1 MKITAVDAFI
11 CPPQWT
17 FVRIRTEEGI
27 TGWGEAGMQF
37 RARAVQAAVHD
48 LRGYLIGAG
57 PDTNRS
63 ALAGHAALELPA
75 RRAGSLERAGCG
87 RHRALGHRS
96 ASSTSVP
103 VHELLGGPVRDRVR
117 AYVWIAGD
125 DLCDFSRAGDHRGDD
140 CRGSSKGFTA
150 FKLTP
155 PKAYAVDLPSHGPAI
170 VDRLAALREAIGP
183 DRDIALDVHGHW
195 SKTMARRLLPALEPL
210 DLLFVEEP
218 VLAENLHIVR
228 ELTQSTSLPIATGE
242 RLYSRWEFAD
252 VVQSGVAVVQP
263 DVSQAGGISEL
274 RRIAA
279 LAETYDVT
287 VAPHCPLGPVTLA
300 ASLQIDFATPN
311 ILIQEQGITFFGD
324 EFLRYVKNPE
334 VFDFHDGYW
343 ERPTGHGLGV
353 EIDEEVVEQMA
364 EIGHDRKQHDLVAY
378 RRLLRRVLGGRSTKA
393 KTD

>member
-1 MKITAVDAFI
+1 MRRSSF
-11 CPPQWT
+11 
-17 FVRIRTEEGI
+17 
-27 TGWGEAGMQF
+27 
-37 RARAVQAAVHD
+37 
-48 LRGYLIGAG
+48 LRGG
-57 PDTNRS
+57 PVLSS
-63 ALAGHAALELPA
+63 ALAAVDIALWDIVGKLHE
-75 RRAGSLERAGCG
+75 
-87 RHRALGHRS
+87 
-96 ASSTSVP
+96 VP

-125 DLCDFSRAGDHRGDD
+125 DLCDFSAQEIVEETLPWVEQ
-140 CRGSSKGFTA
+140 GFTA

-170 VDRLAALREAIGP
+170 VDRLTALREAIGP

-195 SKTMARRLLPALEPL
+195 SKTMARRLFPALEPL

-228 ELTQSTSLPIATGE
+228 ELTQCTSLPIATGE
-242 RLYSRWEFAD
+242 RLYSRWEFVD

-334 VFDFHDGYW
+334 VFDFHDGCW

-353 EIDEEVVEQMA
+353 QIDEKVVEEMA
-364 EIGHDRKQHDLVAY
+364 EIGHDRKQHLWWH
-378 RRLLRRVLGGRSTKA
+378 
-393 KTD
+393 TDGSYAEF

>member
-1 MKITAVDAFI
+1 MKITAVDAFL

-17 FVRIRTEEGI
+17 FVRIRTDEGI

-48 LRGYLIGAG
+48 LRGYLIGEDPTRIEAHWQVIRRSSFMRGG
-57 PDTNRS
+57 PILSS
-63 ALAGHAALELPA
+63 ALAAVDIALWDIVGKL
-75 RRAGSLERAGCG
+75 
-87 RHRALGHRS
+87 HD
-96 ASSTSVP
+96 VP
-103 VHELLGGPVRDRVR
+103 IHQLLGGPVRDRVR

-125 DLCDFSRAGDHRGDD
+125 DLCDFSAQEIVEETLMWVE
-140 CRGSSKGFTA
+140 KGFTA

-170 VDRLAALREAIGP
+170 VDRLTALREAIGP

-195 SKTMARRLLPALEPL
+195 SKTMARRLFPSLEPL

-228 ELTQSTSLPIATGE
+228 ELTASTTLPIATGE
-242 RLYSRWEFAD
+242 RLFSRWDFAD

-279 LAETYDVT
+279 LAEMYDVT

-311 ILIQEQGITFFGD
+311 ILIQEQSITFFEDG
-324 EFLRYVKNPE
+324 FLRYVKNPE
-334 VFDFHDGYW
+334 VFDFHDGHW
-343 ERPTGHGLGV
+343 ERPIGPGLGV
-353 EIDEEVVEQMA
+353 EMDEAVVEEMA
-364 EIGHDRKQHDLVAY
+364 KVGHDRKQPIWWH
-378 RRLLRRVLGGRSTKA
+378 
-393 KTD
+393 TDGSYAEF